1 MINTQTFHLIFP
13 CLFLKSSSFIVD
25 ATASERKDFIQE
37 IKLTK
42 KIAQGNNPQVVNMLG
57 AVTIQEPL
65 CIITEFVEHEDLLK
79 YLRAS
84 RKQAG
89 FYGCVIRG
97 S

>member
-1 MINTQTFHLIFP
+1 M
-13 CLFLKSSSFIVD
+13 
-25 ATASERKDFIQE
+25 
-37 IKLTK
+37 K
-42 KIAQGNNPQVVNMLG
+42 KIAKGNNPHVVNMLG

-65 CIITEFVEHEDLLK
+65 CIITEFVEYGDLLK

-89 FYGCVIRG
+89 FYGVWLEVLNVCMYVLNLTKD